1 MLVIIY
7 MEKRL
12 VCIFFLLAALFQAVL
27 CSGMGSNKDMADQK
41 TIMITKEDNGKE
53 ISLKTGDVIRIEL
66 KELGSAGYGW
76 YVDELNKEYLELVSK
91 ETKVVSED
99 KIGAPVM
106 AVWLF
111 KAKKKGSSELK
122 MDHYRAW
129 EGKERAAEHF
139 SIKILIE

>member
-1 MLVIIY
+1 

-12 VCIFFLLAALFQAVL
+12 VCIIFLLAAFPQAVL
-27 CSGMGSNKDMADQK
+27 CSGMGSIRDMADQK
-41 TIMITKEDNGKE
+41 PIMITKEDNGKQ
-53 ISLKTGDVIRIEL
+53 INVKTGDMFSIALE
-66 KELGSAGYGW
+66 ELGSAGYGW
-76 YVDELNKEYLELVSK
+76 YVDELNVEYLEMVSK

-122 MDHYRAW
+122 IDHYRVW
-129 EGKERAAEHF
+129 EGKERAAERF